1 MTETGTPARLVES
14 LFRFS
19 AALTAFGYQQVCN
32 VLVRPTAILNTV
44 GPLREA
50 MDSAADVLSK
60 PPAMPITE
68 QTSVPA
74 VSEIPDPAPLETHKP
89 GKVRARKK

>member
-1 MTETGTPARLVES
+1 MTETGTPARLAES

-32 VLVRPTAILNTV
+32 VFVRPTAILNTI

-60 PPAMPITE
+60 PPAIPIT
-68 QTSVPA
+68 A